1 MVKELQKSWENKL
14 KLYDNKK
21 YLNNWEMLSNRFWKK
36 TLLKLF
42 LEWNECLKNKED
54 FKLIFGSKVL
64 NPLKEAKNVEFVQK
78 TTYNSLM
85 SLFSK
90 FHYFLKEYAV
100 WLSNNLKINIE
111 VPKINQEEVK
121 NEISINFKNVEKK
134 DQIMDY
140 ERSLFKINAVWD
152 IVAPWPSKD
161 DLEEDYIDN
170 NIAKESVV
178 NDLENE
184 SKILKENQDKFNYG
198 TQLEIQFD

>member
-85 SLFSK
+85 SL
-90 FHYFLKEYAV
+90 LV
-100 WLSNNLKINIE
+100 
-111 VPKINQEEVK
+111 
-121 NEISINFKNVEKK
+121 NF
-134 DQIMDY
+134 II
-140 ERSLFKINAVWD
+140 F
-152 IVAPWPSKD
+152 
-161 DLEEDYIDN
+161 
-170 NIAKESVV
+170 
-178 NDLENE
+178 
-184 SKILKENQDKFNYG
+184 
-198 TQLEIQFD
+198 

>member
-1 MVKELQKSWENKL
+1 M
-14 KLYDNKK
+14 Y
-21 YLNNWEMLSNRFWKK
+21 NWLVVY
-36 TLLKLF
+36 
-42 LEWNECLKNKED
+42 WN
-54 FKLIFGSKVL
+54 
-64 NPLKEAKNVEFVQK
+64 
-78 TTYNSLM
+78 
-85 SLFSK
+85 
-90 FHYFLKEYAV
+90 
-100 WLSNNLKINIE
+100 
-111 VPKINQEEVK
+111 
-121 NEISINFKNVEKK
+121 
-134 DQIMDY
+134 Y